1 MIHALVNDG
10 RYAQS
15 DAASLATESATL
27 FRVEGLSK
35 RFGAVQALNNMSF
48 SLRRGE
54 VHVLFGENGAGKSTL
69 INMIAGALQP
79 DRGEMWLDA
88 QPLTLRDVQD
98 ARRHGIAAMF
108 QEFSLAPTLSVE
120 ENILLGAEPRWGI
133 FIDLAERRQRVRAAL
148 SRFGFDLD
156 LDIAVSRLSRAQQ
169 QMVEMAKAL
178 LTEPKLL
185 ILDEPTASLS
195 EKETEALFE
204 LVDNLRQQ
212 GVSIIYITHRIKEI
226 YRISDRITVMRDGQ
240 FIETVE
246 TAAVNEEQL
255 VQLMT
260 GRKFEAFYPE
270 IAYKPGARLL
280 SLEGISSSDGSIHD
294 VDLQVHAGEV
304 VGLAGLVGCGK
315 SEIGRA
321 VFGLLPIG
329 AGQVQVGGKPSMRP
343 CPRSMLDRGLVYI
356 TSDRRNEGLM
366 LLRPTRENITLPAL
380 HLGGLSRAG
389 HWLRMGSER
398 RTAKELGERMRVR
411 PLALDGHVGRYSGG
425 NQQKVLIA
433 KALSRDTRVIIF
445 DEPTVGIDVS
455 ARVEVYACI
464 KALAE
469 AGNAIVVI
477 SSDLPE
483 VLNLSHRLYVVRDGR
498 IVDHM
503 EKAEINESRALHGFF
518 GTQRPAHLESS
529 HD

>member
-1 MIHALVNDG
+1 MHALVNDSQALSASSVPTAL
-10 RYAQS
+10 AQG
-15 DAASLATESATL
+15 TV

-35 RFGAVQALNNMSF
+35 RFGAVQALSNMTF
-48 SLRRGE
+48 ELRRGE

-79 DRGEMWLDA
+79 DSGSLLLNDRPVA
-88 QPLTLRDVQD
+88 FRDVQD

-120 ENILLGAEPRWGI
+120 ENVLLGAEPRRGI
-133 FIDLAERRQRVRAAL
+133 FIDVAERRRRVRAAL
-148 SRFGFDLD
+148 TRFGFELN
-156 LDIAVSRLSRAQQ
+156 LHAPVSQLSRAQQ

-178 LTEPKLL
+178 LTEPKIL

-195 EKETEALFE
+195 EKETEALFD
-204 LVDNLRQQ
+204 LVNSLRAQ

-240 FIETVE
+240 FVRTVE
-246 TAAVNEEQL
+246 TAAIAEDQL

-260 GRKFEAFYPE
+260 GRCFEAFYPE
-270 IAYKPGARLL
+270 IAHRPGACLL
-280 SLEGISSSDGSIHD
+280 SLHELSSCDGS
-294 VDLQVHAGEV
+294 VREGSLQVCAGGV

-315 SEIGRA
+315 AEIGRA
-321 VFGLLPIG
+321 VFGLVAIA
-329 AGQVQVGGKPSMRP
+329 AGEVQVGGRPSLRP
-343 CPRSMLDRGLVYI
+343 SPRKMLDRGLAYI

-366 LLRPTRENITLPAL
+366 LLRPTQENITLSAL
-380 HLGGLSRAG
+380 RLGSLSLGG
-389 HWLRMGSER
+389 WLRLGVER
-398 RTAKELGERMRVR
+398 QAASDLGERMRVR
-411 PLALDGHVGRYSGG
+411 PLSLDGHVGRYSGG

-433 KALSRDTRVIIF
+433 KALSRDTQVFIF

-469 AGNAIVVI
+469 AGHAVVII

-503 EKAEINESRALHGFF
+503 DKSEITETRALHGFF
-518 GTQRPAHLESS
+518 GTPIPSAAGVES
-529 HD
+529 

>member
-1 MIHALVNDG
+1 MHALVNDG
-10 RYAQS
+10 RHVQS
-15 DAASLATESATL
+15 DAAPLATEHATL

-48 SLRRGE
+48 SLNRGE

-79 DRGEMWLDA
+79 DHGQMWLDG
-88 QPLTLRDVQD
+88 QPLVLRDVQD

-120 ENILLGAEPRWGI
+120 ENILLGAEPRRGI
-133 FIDLAERRQRVRAAL
+133 FIDLMERRRRVRAAL
-148 SRFGFDLD
+148 SCFGFDLD
-156 LDIAVSRLSRAQQ
+156 LKVPVSRLSRAQQ

-204 LVDNLRQQ
+204 LVESLREQ

-240 FIETVE
+240 FISTVE
-246 TAAVNEEQL
+246 TAAVTEEQL

-260 GRKFEAFYPE
+260 GRTFEAFYPE
-270 IAYKPGARLL
+270 IVNNPGACLL
-280 SLEGISSSDGSIHD
+280 SLQGVSSTDGSVRE

-321 VFGLLPIG
+321 VFGLVPISD
-329 AGQVQVGGKPSMRP
+329 GQVQVEGKPSISP
-343 CPRSMLDRGLVYI
+343 SPRSMLDRGLVYI

-366 LLRPTRENITLPAL
+366 LLRPTQENITLPAL
-380 HLGGLSRAG
+380 HLKGLSRAG
-389 HWLRMGSER
+389 CWLRTSSER

-411 PLALDGHVGRYSGG
+411 PLALDGHLGRYSGG

-433 KALSRDTRVIIF
+433 KALSRDTRVFIF

-469 AGNAIVVI
+469 AGNAVVVI

-503 EKAEINESRALHGFF
+503 EKAEITESRALHGFF
-518 GTQRPAHLESS
+518 GTQCSAHLESS